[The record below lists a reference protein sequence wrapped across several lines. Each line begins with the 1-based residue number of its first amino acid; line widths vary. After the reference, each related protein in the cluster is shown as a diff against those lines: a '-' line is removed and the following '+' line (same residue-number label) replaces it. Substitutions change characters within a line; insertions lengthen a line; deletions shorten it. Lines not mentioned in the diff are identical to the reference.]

1 MSFTGDLEHLSIVDV
16 IQLLHATRKSG
27 TLTVKG
33 RKGESQ
39 LVFNDGY
46 IISANHYDNSLRI
59 GNILVE
65 AGVITAGTLSAALDE
80 QRNAGSNRRPL
91 IATLIEG
98 GKVGRDDAYRGL
110 EALIELTVVEIL
122 TWKRGSF
129 NLDVTN
135 VAVSDEYRY
144 FPEKLHEE
152 ITLHTEN
159 VLMDALRI
167 YDEKKHGGLLLED
180 ELEDED
186 IPAHDAAAEAAGMII
201 SADDLGLA
209 DIDRLEKAIPQVFS
223 GLEDRTPQIKIQEL
237 GADLSEKEQE
247 ELLAFLGS
255 YAGTPKEGTERA
267 GTTPSLVFF
276 SADELMAYCVTTVCR
291 QEGIF
296 VFATTEEQ
304 DLDPIIEQLMAKN
317 SQPVLILDAP
327 DSIGIR
333 FSPQKLEGLRQQK
346 KKAYPRIVTLQL
358 VAPSDYVF
366 ALDSLKEGVRAVLP
380 RPVRDGREGTFL
392 EDTLRFLGTLP
403 SYLKAMG
410 HEQGRAPADRLA
422 QELAALRRL
431 ERPQDV
437 ALSLLQSVAEVFDRA
452 LTLVVQGNGLIAER
466 SIGIKG
472 DRGEGATP
480 PLRFAIPL
488 EQPSL
493 FSEVIEKTG
502 AFFGKT
508 DDEIVARHLF
518 SAIGAPLRPTVF
530 LLPLRGFGKTIS
542 LIYGDFGQREPSPVQ
557 VNILELLAGEAGLVL
572 ENALYHR
579 KREKPTP

>member
-80 QRNAGSNRRPL
+80 QQNAGSNRRPL

-110 EALIELTVVEIL
+110 ETLIELTVVEIL

-209 DIDRLEKAIPQVFS
+209 DVDSLEKAIPQVFS
-223 GLEDRTPQIKIQEL
+223 GLEDRTPLIKIQEL

-247 ELLAFLGS
+247 ELLDFLGS
-255 YAGTPKEGTERA
+255 YAGTPKEGNERA
-267 GTTPSLVFF
+267 EAIPSLVFF

-304 DLDPIIEQLMAKN
+304 DLDPIIEQLLAKN
-317 SQPVLILDAP
+317 SQPVLILDTP
-327 DSIGIR
+327 DSAGVR
-333 FSPQKLEGLRQQK
+333 FSHQKLEGLRQQK
-346 KKAYPRIVTLQL
+346 KKSYPRIVTLQL
-358 VAPSDYVF
+358 VAPNDYVF
-366 ALDSLKEGVRAVLP
+366 ALDSLREGVRAVLP

-403 SYLKAMG
+403 SYLRAMG
-410 HEQGRAPADRLA
+410 REQGRTPVARIAHGLT
-422 QELAALRRL
+422 ALRRL

-437 ALSLLQSVAEVFDRA
+437 ALSLLQSVAEVFDRS
-452 LTLVVQGNGLIAER
+452 LTLIVQEKGLIAER
-466 SIGIKG
+466 SIGI
-472 DRGEGATP
+472 RGGREEGATP

-488 EQPSL
+488 ERASL

-508 DDEIVARHLF
+508 DDEIVVRHLF
-518 SAIGAPLRPTVF
+518 TAIGAPLRPTVF

-557 VNILELLAGEAGLVL
+557 VDMLEILAGEAGLVL

-579 KREKPTP
+579 KREKPIP